1 MNSYERFCFNLL
13 GARMKARREKYNHLR
28 NDIISARL
36 KTPFE
41 VYISTA
47 VVSSVLVGLAAA
59 VIIGLLSWALKLPN
73 LIKYRGNV
81 PGVVSSAS
89 TALAP
94 YSLVIGTIVIVIL
107 SLLIFGGITY
117 AVFLLYPGVEAGNRR
132 RSIDAS
138 LPYAINYITA
148 MSTAGITPAE
158 VFRLLGDSPI
168 YGESHVEARY
178 IAREVDIFGRDLID
192 AMRLVSNS
200 TPSSRMKEFLQGA
213 IASIS
218 SGGNLTEYFR
228 TKADQYA
235 LENRQTQKLFLD
247 TLSLI
252 AESYVTAMVAGT
264 LFLIILQSIMSV
276 LSADNNPMFLYAII
290 YIMIPLGSAAFVIM
304 ISSMTPES

>member
-1 MNSYERFCFNLL
+1 MNSIERFSFNLL
-13 GARMKARREKYNHLR
+13 GKRMKAQRETYGQLR
-28 NDIISARL
+28 NDLISARM

-47 VVSSVLVGLAAA
+47 IVCSVVVGLLAA
-59 VIIGLLSWALKLPN
+59 IFIGALSWLLRLPA
-73 LIKYRGNV
+73 LIKYKGAV
-81 PGVVSSAS
+81 PGFLV
-89 TALAP
+89 ALTP
-94 YSLVIGTIVIVIL
+94 YSLVIGTILITIFSLIV
-107 SLLIFGGITY
+107 FGGITY
-117 AVFLLYPGVEAGNRR
+117 AIFLFYPSVEAGNRR
-132 RSIDAS
+132 RNIDAT
-138 LPYAINYITA
+138 LPYAINYVTS

-178 IAREVDIFGRDLID
+178 IAREIDIFGRDLID
-192 AMRLVSNS
+192 ALRLVSS
-200 TPSSRMKEFLQGA
+200 TTPSKRMKEFLQGA
-213 IASIS
+213 MASIS

-247 TLSLI
+247 TLALI
-252 AESYVTAMVAGT
+252 SESYVTAMVAGT

-276 LSADNNPMFLYAII
+276 LSGDNNPLFLYAVI

-304 ISSMTPES
+304 ISSLTPES